1 MKEHSL
7 SSVSK
12 AVAARA
18 DVHDD
23 VWPSLAGG
31 TYAVPRGEGNSS
43 FAHLIEPG
51 IPQGDFGGRVRRN
64 RYLEP
69 ESPAVKL
76 PRRAQR
82 PVDGLEGCVRTRET
96 GARSWGDA

>member
-23 VWPSLAGG
+23 VWPSLAAAR
-31 TYAVPRGEGNSS
+31 TPSASEGNSS

-51 IPQGDFGGRVRRN
+51 IPQGDFADVFA
-64 RYLEP
+64 
-69 ESPAVKL
+69 ESS
-76 PRRAQR
+76 PRA
-82 PVDGLEGCVRTRET
+82 
-96 GARSWGDA
+96 